1 MDQRN
6 LRSVRQLGDETPIS
20 EDSWRWLLFNRKEN
34 GLDVAVVRIGR
45 RLYLDIERVRE
56 WLEARRLPART
67 PKRRNPRIGEE
78 VPAAATAAKAP

>member
-20 EDSWRWLLFNRKEN
+20 EDSWRYLLFHRKEN

-67 PKRRNPRIGEE
+67 PRKWNLRIREE
-78 VPAAATAAKAP
+78 TAVVMTPKGP